1 MAVSGAP
8 FDLKLLY
15 YGPLEPGSTSRHRYE
30 ALARLLGAVAGVDCG
45 TNRESGALR
54 RRLAQHVYRLTG
66 LPIRQVNAPANRQLI
81 DFARVHRPDILWL
94 DKPLDIAAATLDRL
108 RDEHPRLLV
117 VGYSPDDMGQRHNRS
132 PSFDAILRRFDMF
145 FTTKSFGVAELT
157 AAGCPRAH
165 FIGNG
170 FDPQT
175 HAPVELG
182 EDERE
187 AWGSD
192 VSFVGTYERARA
204 ISLLRLAE
212 AGLRVRVWGNRWERG
227 PVHPNLHLER
237 RAAEGRDF
245 ARVACASRINLGFL
259 RKLNRDQQTT
269 RSVEL
274 PACGAFTLAERTDE
288 HRALFEEGREAE
300 FFADDDEMIA
310 KCRHYLADEPA
321 RQRIAAAGRAR
332 CLAGGYRN
340 DDRLAEALAV
350 LQPLIRSRHDA

>member
-1 MAVSGAP
+1 MSGPA
-8 FDLKLLY
+8 FDLSLVY
-15 YGPLEPGSTSRHRYE
+15 YGALTPDTTSRHRYD
-30 ALARLLGAVAGVDCG
+30 ALARLVRRTAGVDSSRG
-45 TNRESGALR
+45 REGRALLDR
-54 RRLAQHVYRLTG
+54 VAMRAYRATG
-66 LPIRQVNAPANRQLI
+66 LPLRLVNAAANRQLI
-81 DFARVHRPDILWL
+81 DRASELQPDIIWF
-94 DKPLDIAAATLDRL
+94 DKPLDVASATIDQL
-108 RDEHPRLLV
+108 RAEHPRLRI

-132 PSFDAILRRFDMF
+132 ASFDAILGRFDLF

-170 FDPQT
+170 FDPAT
-175 HAPVELG
+175 HAPIELDA
-182 EDERE
+182 DERA

-192 VSFVGTYERARA
+192 VSFVGTFEPARA
-204 ISLLRLAE
+204 ASLARLAD
-212 AGLRVRVWGNRWERG
+212 AGVDVRVWGNGWRG
-227 PVHPNLHLER
+227 VRSGPRLHVER
-237 RAAEGRDF
+237 RAAEGLDF

-269 RSVEL
+269 RSVEI
-274 PACGAFTLAERTDE
+274 PACGAFMFAERTDE

-321 RQRIAAAGRAR
+321 RARIAAAGRAR

-340 DDRLAEALAV
+340 DDRMVEALTI
-350 LQPLIRSRHDA
+350 LHPMIEGRRGH